1 MQSVTIETQIPE
13 CHAEI
18 FHTIHLSGRPALKER
33 PLCCTCPDITSLT
46 QFVWLPC
53 SWTGPLQSFFP
64 LCLCRWHCF
73 QTQFSLSGG
82 VGGDGNDGCS
92 RRQALLYS
100 ATPVDSRDLPLP
112 PTHPPSSPPPGP
124 PTHLLGGKAWISPFP
139 LSLAL
144 KRLLSPSHL
153 APLLSFP
160 LLPCQT
166 ALCFYSKSPYLLR
179 SQDAICFIHL
189 SLWQF

>member
-1 MQSVTIETQIPE
+1 MMAAADARRFCTR
-13 CHAEI
+13 
-18 FHTIHLSGRPALKER
+18 RPPSTAG
-33 PLCCTCPDITSLT
+33 T
-46 QFVWLPC
+46 
-53 SWTGPLQSFFP
+53 
-64 LCLCRWHCF
+64 
-73 QTQFSLSGG
+73 
-82 VGGDGNDGCS
+82 
-92 RRQALLYS
+92 RRS
-100 ATPVDSRDLPLP
+100 PPP
-112 PTHPPSSPPPGP
+112 PTPPPACSPPPGP

-144 KRLLSPSHL
+144 KRSLSPSHL

-189 SLWQF
+189 SL